1 MVELLFG
8 VNPCCVINSR
18 RTSSE
23 RDPDAQHE
31 NNSFDSDSADCLI
44 LLLLLMVYLGRPCLF
59 FFSFCRASESLL
71 FVVAGECNS
80 DVGSHVLKLCLLKK
94 GMAITATIVEEQ

>member
-1 MVELLFG
+1 L
-8 VNPCCVINSR
+8 
-18 RTSSE
+18 
-23 RDPDAQHE
+23 
-31 NNSFDSDSADCLI
+31 SDIIIVAHGLS
-44 LLLLLMVYLGRPCLF
+44 GTTLF

-94 GMAITATIVEEQ
+94 GMAITATMGEQ